1 MRLDQRQ
8 YTSAKSLIVL
18 ALALAI
24 AACAAAPKIY
34 TNEDPEARFATYT
47 TYGFLPDLSTDKP
60 EYRSLLS
67 KFLKK
72 ATSRELEQR
81 GYTLSDQPD
90 LTVNFYVKT
99 KEKITQTPSSGFGGY
114 YGYRTGYY
122 GTWDSYGGYGGYG
135 GRIRQQ
141 TEGTLT
147 IDLVDSAGNQ
157 LVWEGSIT
165 GIVSEEDQENVEA
178 SINDSITRVFARY
191 PHRAGYQAPAEQAS
205 N

>member
-1 MRLDQRQ
+1 MRFNQRQ
-8 YTSAKSLIVL
+8 SAFGKSLIML
-18 ALALAI
+18 AMALVI
-24 AACAAAPKIY
+24 TACAAVPKIY
-34 TNEDPEARFATYT
+34 TSQDPDARFSTYN
-47 TYGFLPDLSTDKP
+47 TYGFLPGLSTDKS
-60 EYRSLLS
+60 EYKSLLS
-67 KFLKK
+67 KFLKS
-72 ATSRELEQR
+72 AAGRELEKR
-81 GYTLSDQPD
+81 GYILSDSPD

-99 KEKITQTPSSGFGGY
+99 KEKITQTAGSGFGGY

-122 GTWDSYGGYGGYG
+122 GTWDTYGGYSGYG

-165 GIVSEEDQENVEA
+165 GIVSEADQENLEEA
-178 SINDSITRVFARY
+178 VNNSVARVFARY
-191 PHRAGYQAPAEQAS
+191 PHRAGYHDPAGQTD